1 MWVYGYVVKTA
12 TDETTKGG
20 QIMDVELYY
29 LKVGDVAE
37 RLSLDESTVYK
48 MVRERE
54 LPSVRLGKK
63 AVRIPAAGLDAY
75 LRKHEIAASH
85 DSSETGASE
94 ERLTTLLYERAERF
108 TAEVG
113 SDPLAFSDAW
123 RRHEIEDTAENA
135 DRAIEA
141 FALATAL
148 DRVGKADAVFA

>member
-1 MWVYGYVVKTA
+1 MWVTRA
-12 TDETTKGG
+12 SDEIPSAKGG
-20 QIMDVELYY
+20 QIMDIELYY

-75 LRKHEIAASH
+75 LRRHEIAAASH
-85 DSSETGASE
+85 DASETEASE
-94 ERLTTLLYERAERF
+94 ERLTALLYERAERF
-108 TAEVG
+108 AAEVG
-113 SDPLAFSDAW
+113 CDPQAFSDAW
-123 RRHEIEDTAENA
+123 RRHEIEDTPESA